1 MFGIESAALPFPRG
15 NTFNDA
21 PPSGGLVTLGDT
33 GLSEYEGKIYEVP
46 DTVHGTGRP
55 VLLMIVKN
63 DTGAAITV
71 ARKFC
76 KFSAATALDW
86 GRRIGTFP
94 NNTAGGVCVPLDDAY
109 TVGKSIADDD
119 LFYVLL
125 YGPCSIVTPSA
136 VTNFA
141 AHMAVRST
149 NAGILSNDSGG
160 CPAGSY
166 PVGTLDYA
174 ASYTANST
182 AKVLIDCRRLTAPP
196 AAG

>member
-1 MFGIESAALPFPRG
+1 MFGIESAAPPFARG
-15 NTFNDA
+15 YTFNDA

-71 ARKFC
+71 ARKFAA
-76 KFSAATALDW
+76 FSAATSLDH

-94 NNTAGGVCVPLDDAY
+94 NGTAGGVVVALDDGY

-119 LFYVLL
+119 LFFVLI
-125 YGPCSIVTPSA
+125 YGPCSIGTPAA
-136 VTNFA
+136 VTNLTA
-141 AHMAVRST
+141 GESVASD
-149 NAGILSNDSGG
+149 NAGLIANTSGG
-160 CPAGSY
+160 AAAGEY
-166 PVGTLDYA
+166 VAGTLDYA

-182 AKVLIDCRRLTAPP
+182 AKVLVDCRNFAMPP